1 MFSVGISWNGTLPER
16 GGRKEVDFLSCFV
29 IIET

>member
-1 MFSVGISWNGTLPER
+1 MFSVGISWNGTLPE
-16 GGRKEVDFLSCFV
+16 GGEEEVDFFSCFV